1 MARRP
6 TLLALLLL
14 GLAAAPGV
22 AGSAGERL
30 HRLHVPPPPVSAL
43 PQSLAV
49 DEFEWGMRGTHLEV
63 KAGLLRIHVYNRGMD
78 DHDLTLVDASGKLHS
93 VPLGSGAD
101 AVLEANVA
109 AGPVRLYCSLFAG
122 TPDSHVDKGM
132 VFDLTAK
139 T

>member
-14 GLAAAPGV
+14 ALAAAPGV
-22 AGSAGERL
+22 AGSAGERF
-30 HRLHVPPPPVSAL
+30 HRLHVPPAPVSVL

-49 DEFEWGMRGTHLEV
+49 DEFEWGMRGSHLEV
-63 KAGLLRIHVYNRGMD
+63 KAGRVRIHVYNRGMD
-78 DHDLTLVDASGKLHS
+78 DHDLTLVDAHGQVQS

-101 AVLEANVA
+101 AVLEADVA

-122 TPDSHVDKGM
+122 TPDSHIAKGM
-132 VFDLTAK
+132 VFDLTAR
-139 T
+139 

>member
-30 HRLHVPPPPVSAL
+30 HRLHVPPPPVTVL

-109 AGPVRLYCSLFAG
+109 AGPVKLYCSLFAG

-139 T
+139 R

>member
-14 GLAAAPGV
+14 ALAAAPGV

-30 HRLHVPPPPVSAL
+30 HRLHLPPPPVTVL

-49 DEFEWGMRGTHLEV
+49 DEFEWGMRGTHLAV

-78 DHDLTLVDASGKLHS
+78 DHDLTLVDAAGVVHS

-132 VFDLTAK
+132 FFDLTAR
-139 T
+139 